1 MRNQATIK
9 LHAIKGPRIPYPVR
23 EAEIRENEYAYLTA
37 DGIAVDDGEG
47 ILYWVDTIV
56 TTDAGGS
63 RVYDN
68 NAASGNTLS
77 AAYAVKKDDG
87 VLRSWDPPKI
97 YKRGIFVDVDNSLVE
112 ICYKPLARNLRCTV
126 DAYWIP
132 MTKDLV
138 SRVTVIFAD
147 ASRDLVARVTVRLK
161 STKDLVARTTVRVSA
176 ESKNLVSQV
185 TVVYGQD
192 SKDLVSQV
200 TTLVKSSK
208 DLVAQLTVD
217 KSHTS
222 ADLVCRVIVT
232 NVPGYTNLVCH
243 LLVDTT

>member
-77 AAYAVKKDDG
+77 AAYAAKKDDG
-87 VLRSWDPPKI
+87 ILRSWDPPKI
-97 YKRGIFVDVDNSLVE
+97 YKHGIFVDVNNSLVG

-132 MTKDLV
+132 MAKDLQARVTVRFSDSSRDLVARTIVLKAVSKNLVSRVSVVEETPATTDLVATVNVRQITAKDLV
-138 SRVTVIFAD
+138 SQVTVYYTPVD
-147 ASRDLVARVTVRLK
+147 KDLVARVTV
-161 STKDLVARTTVRVSA
+161 LVA
-176 ESKNLVSQV
+176 
-185 TVVYGQD
+185 
-192 SKDLVSQV
+192 
-200 TTLVKSSK
+200 SSK
-208 DLVAQLTVD
+208 A
-217 KSHTS
+217 
-222 ADLVCRVIVT
+222 
-232 NVPGYTNLVCH
+232 LVCH
-243 LLVDTT
+243 LYADQTE